1 MPEVNAA
8 LSKIQLVGYSQKIVS
23 ISRAF
28 LRSILTACCFPAFS
42 LQKPEKCLSF
52 ATFLLG
58 PGLRSRYSD
67 LRK

>member
-8 LSKIQLVGYSQKIVS
+8 RSKIQLVGYSQKIVS

-28 LRSILTACCFPAFS
+28 LRSILTAFS

-58 PGLRSRYSD
+58 PGIRSRYSD